1 MTRSLCGKVK
11 GVVAM
16 EIISLVTHPGGGP
29 AIIAGISEPS
39 IFDPLNV
46 KKRRFWRGPYFT

>member
-1 MTRSLCGKVK
+1 
-11 GVVAM
+11 M
-16 EIISLVTHPGGGP
+16 EIISLVAHPGGGP